1 MSELTKRYA
10 EGLYSLVQDEADFLS
25 YKEEASMLINIFSE
39 NEDYVYTLNSAFL
52 SKEEKVK
59 LINETLKGF
68 HPYMISFISVISDN
82 HRINEVIDILY
93 DFISLINE
101 KIGVKEGLIYSS
113 EPLSEEEIRQVED
126 SISKRERRKVE
137 LKNLIDTTLI
147 GGVKVLIG
155 DKVYDGTIKN
165 KLENLKTTLLR
176 GGN

>member
-10 EGLYSLVQDEADFLS
+10 IGLYSLIENEKDFLVYKDEA
-25 YKEEASMLINIFSE
+25 EALISIFSE
-39 NEDYVYTLNSAFL
+39 NEEYTHTLESAFL
-52 SKEEKVK
+52 SKEEKIK

-68 HPYMISFISVISDN
+68 HPYMISFISVICDN
-82 HRINEVIDILY
+82 HRIDYIEEILY

-101 KIGVKEGLIYSS
+101 KIGVKEGLIYSA
-113 EPLSEEEIRQVED
+113 EPLSSEEIRDVEE
-126 SISKRERRKVE
+126 SISKKEKRKVE
-137 LKNLIDTTLI
+137 LKNVIDTTLI

-165 KLENLKTTLLR
+165 KLENLKLNLLR